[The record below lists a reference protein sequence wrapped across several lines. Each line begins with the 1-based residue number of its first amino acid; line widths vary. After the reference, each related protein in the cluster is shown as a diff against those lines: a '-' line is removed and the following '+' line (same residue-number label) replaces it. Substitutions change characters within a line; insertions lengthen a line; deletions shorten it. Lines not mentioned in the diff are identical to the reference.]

1 MPILIRMRCAA
12 NHHWFI
18 WVCGIKSCPVHRL
31 SSPPSS
37 LSLLDLEHTTTMSSY
52 SYPSGESSKESTD
65 SDPFFAPKPQT
76 ADAPSPESFD
86 DEVDNEVGEIDLTW
100 SFDHFDDFFSTYR
113 DTIPVNPTPALTYA
127 TEWSESSYETA
138 SSQYSHD
145 ASPSVYS
152 TLSEIETCSSV
163 NDGYT
168 TDEFIY
174 SESTVSSNGPAAFPP
189 VDPVQAQSDYGT
201 SEFPTVVEISPGDP
215 STVQQDF
222 APEPFP
228 VMPAQV
234 EPFKPFKCSQ
244 CPFGMSEA
252 QSPLAWEF
260 ILGTW
265 LTHLASLRA

>member
-1 MPILIRMRCAA
+1 
-12 NHHWFI
+12 
-18 WVCGIKSCPVHRL
+18 
-31 SSPPSS
+31 
-37 LSLLDLEHTTTMSSY
+37 MSSY
-52 SYPSGESSKESTD
+52 SYPSGESTD
-65 SDPFFAPKPQT
+65 SDAFFAPATQTAEQAAEALSPESFDNEVDNEVGEITNLDAFFAPAPQT
-76 ADAPSPESFD
+76 AEAPSPESFD
-86 DEVDNEVGEIDLTW
+86 NEVDNDNEVGEIDLTW

-113 DTIPVNPTPALTYA
+113 DTIPFNPTPALTYA
-127 TEWSESSYETA
+127 TDSSYENA

-145 ASPSVYS
+145 VSPSVYS
-152 TLSEIETCSSV
+152 SLSEIETCGSESV

-174 SESTVSSNGPAAFPP
+174 STVSSNGPAAFPP